1 MDERVGIINQHNGVG
16 SSLQRKRIPGRDGG
30 NFRIM
35 AIERV
40 FIFGHIPD
48 GDQSNDRRRNDPVV
62 RVQIRDPVKLRI
74 GVIGNH
80 GSVDMFDK
88 IHAGHIAFF
97 EPVGRV

>member
-1 MDERVGIINQHNGVG
+1 
-16 SSLQRKRIPGRDGG
+16 
-30 NFRIM
+30 M

-48 GDQSNDRRRNDPVV
+48 GDQSNHWRRDDPVV
-62 RVQIRDPVKLRI
+62 RLQIRDPVELRI
-74 GVIGNH
+74 GVIGNN

-97 EPVGRV
+97 KPVGRV

>member
-1 MDERVGIINQHNGVG
+1 MDERVRIINRDNGIR

-40 FIFGHIPD
+40 FIVGHIPD
-48 GDQSNDRRRNDPVV
+48 GDQSNHWRRNHFVV
-62 RVQIRDPVKLRI
+62 RVQIRNPVELRI
-74 GVIGNH
+74 DIIRNH
-80 GSVDMFDK
+80 GEVDMFDK

-97 EPVGRV
+97 EPVGRI